1 MTISGVIDLRLD
13 RRGLTGE
20 AAGVT
25 VRRVVGAAADGIG
38 GGRRIV
44 GEVGGTVGRRDGA
57 VVGGAVRDAALG
69 HGS

>member
-25 VRRVVGAAADGIG
+25 VRRVVGAAAGVTVRRVGGAAADGIG

-44 GEVGGTVGRRDGA
+44 
-57 VVGGAVRDAALG
+57 
-69 HGS
+69 